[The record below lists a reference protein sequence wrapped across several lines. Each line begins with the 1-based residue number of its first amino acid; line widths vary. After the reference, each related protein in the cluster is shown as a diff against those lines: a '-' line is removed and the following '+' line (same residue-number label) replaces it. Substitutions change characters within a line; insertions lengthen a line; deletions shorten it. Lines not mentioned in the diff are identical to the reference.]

1 MKACANCVWV
11 FCCIGSFLLYYEVI
25 STLAVTFQHVRIQI
39 PGDGVV
45 TGHGLINGRPV
56 FLFSQV
62 RVKDGESGGG
72 EEESGGQVQGSG
84 W

>member
-1 MKACANCVWV
+1 M
-11 FCCIGSFLLYYEVI
+11 
-25 STLAVTFQHVRIQI
+25 RIQI